1 MKCSNC
7 SADAVYTINDPGV
20 SVIFYCVKCLPASL
34 RARANAGQLDLP
46 KVEEVVEEPKK
57 QTKKK
62 ASSKASEP
70 TETPVE
76 EPASEPAAEEAEA
89 PDENP
94 AS

>member
-70 TETPVE
+70 
-76 EPASEPAAEEAEA
+76 AAEEAEA

>member
-20 SVIFYCVKCLPASL
+20 SVINYCVKCLPASL
-34 RARANAGQLDLP
+34 KARANAGQLDLP

-70 TETPVE
+70 
-76 EPASEPAAEEAEA
+76 AAEEAEA